1 MAKSRGAKHRGTRL
15 RFERWAANPSCQSNV
30 SAVVHNVSMREVAIR
45 ESPGVHIKVQSRLMF
60 QRGVLFENAVLSN
73 SGERLIRELRRQQ
86 IVGPDEVVHFS
97 DLTSNFSEED
107 VSRLD
112 AAVAA
117 TEAWLERLDD
127 LPRGRHLV
135 RGIVLRI
142 PRGVLLPE
150 ATLKLDVAFID
161 TTMQPFIIKVGEI
174 KSYADRGGFTQAAS
188 LASARAQAGVYVHA
202 FQLVIEKLNL
212 TSLCKISE
220 RGFLVLASPGSNFP
234 SLRWDE
240 DLRWQSERA
249 KRGFE
254 LLEKSAA
261 DLNGEFAFN
270 EDHPQDDLVT
280 MVLDAPTDFK
290 DACISFCERAP
301 TCLSHSL
308 LRDDGA
314 FLGDNVVRFLNGVKL
329 SRVEA
334 IIGGAIP
341 MTDAELDLKRRLD
354 GETEE
359 DIGFREQ

>member
-15 RFERWAANPSCQSNV
+15 RFEKWAANPGCQSNV

-45 ESPGVHIKVQSRLMF
+45 ESPGVHIKVQSSLMF
-60 QRGVLFENAVLSN
+60 QRGILFENAVLSN
-73 SGERLIRELRRQQ
+73 NGERLVRELRRQQ
-86 IVGPDEVVHFS
+86 IVRSDEAVHYS
-97 DLTSNFSEED
+97 DLSMNFSEDD
-107 VSRLD
+107 VPRLD
-112 AAVAA
+112 AAVEA
-117 TEAWLERLDD
+117 TETWLRRLGD
-127 LPRGRHLV
+127 LPPGRHLI
-135 RGIVLRI
+135 RGVVLRI

-150 ATLKLDVAFID
+150 ATLKLDVTFID
-161 TTMQPFIIKVGEI
+161 TTVQPFVIKVGEI
-174 KSYADRGGFTQAAS
+174 KSYPDRGGFTQAAS

-202 FQLVIEKLNL
+202 FQLVVEKLNM
-212 TSLCKISE
+212 TEICRVSE
-220 RGFLVLASPGSNFP
+220 QGFLVLASPGSNFP

-240 DLRWQSERA
+240 DLRWQSDRA
-249 KRGFE
+249 RRGFE

-261 DLNGEFAFN
+261 DLNGQFAFD
-270 EDHPQDDLVT
+270 EDLPQEDLIS

-314 FLGDNVVRFLNGVKL
+314 VLGDDVVRFINGVKL

-341 MTDAELDLKRRLD
+341 VSDAEVDLKRRLE
-354 GETEE
+354 GEIE
-359 DIGFREQ
+359 DDVGNSDE